1 MQMPAMQQPQPQKES
16 LAMSLPPELR
26 HLADQDEE
34 KVSFLELLKGI
45 AARINVSIRV
55 AADRLKQIFPDYAY

>member
-1 MQMPAMQQPQPQKES
+1 MQMGGMQQQQQQPPKES

-34 KVSFLELLKGI
+34 KVNTRYLRIRYPFLTLWAVEDLSKC
-45 AARINVSIRV
+45 
-55 AADRLKQIFPDYAY
+55 